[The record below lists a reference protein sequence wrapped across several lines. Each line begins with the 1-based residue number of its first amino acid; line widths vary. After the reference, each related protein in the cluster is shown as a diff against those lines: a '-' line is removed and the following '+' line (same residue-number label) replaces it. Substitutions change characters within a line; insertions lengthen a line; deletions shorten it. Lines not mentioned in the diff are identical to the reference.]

1 MVNCDFDYMKQVER
15 YPKSPQEGRDLRTR
29 GRKQSLTDEIVE
41 PEIVSIE
48 NDATDF
54 LWLIILIIW
63 HLFDGDFERQLDA
76 RPIVIVSVIPTP
88 SDLADAID
96 DLLRDLL
103 WDYLRLLARY
113 NDIRRGRPRMAVA
126 PSDRRG
132 TPLQSPSKPFG
143 EGVCGSCWNDFSY
156 GFNAL
161 HILF

>member
-29 GRKQSLTDEIVE
+29 RRKQSLTDEIVE